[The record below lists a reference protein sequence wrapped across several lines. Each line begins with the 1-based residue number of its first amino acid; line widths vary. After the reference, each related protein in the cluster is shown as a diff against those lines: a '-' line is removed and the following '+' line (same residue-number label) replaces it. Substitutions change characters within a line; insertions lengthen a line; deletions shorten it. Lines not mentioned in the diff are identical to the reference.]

1 MLACLGGSQSSLR
14 LNYEKADVNICA
26 GSCSGDCCPDGKRA
40 PWCNRSEKSETP
52 PGWESGPGRVL
63 IRACANCHSD
73 HTDWPWY
80 SHVAPV
86 SGWVARHVREGRES
100 MDFSEWETYS
110 AEQRRNKLE
119 SICGVISTGRMPPQL
134 YNLVHPEAKLTEKDK
149 SAVCDWVQIETIGAR

>member
-1 MLACLGGSQSSLR
+1 MRKLTSIFALAAVAVIVARTGSENSGAIEARNQR
-14 LNYEKADVNICA
+14 LH
-26 GSCSGDCCPDGKRA
+26 
-40 PWCNRSEKSETP
+40 
-52 PGWESGPGRVL
+52 PGWESGPGRIL

-86 SGWVARHVREGRES
+86 SGWIARHVREGRES
-100 MDFSEWETYS
+100 LDFSEWETYS

-134 YNLVHPEAKLTEKDK
+134 YNLLHP
-149 SAVCDWVQIETIGAR
+149 